1 MLSST
6 GESTYFLSVNRNKR
20 SIEVDFATAKGKETV
35 LKLAESCD
43 VVVEN
48 FIPGKLASMGLGY
61 EHIKAVNPR
70 IIYVS
75 ISGYG
80 DTGPRAQQPGYDV
93 AISAIGGLMS
103 ITGPEDGPPAKVGVA
118 LIDVLTGMYAVSA
131 INAAL
136 YHREVGKALLRFLT
150 VCCHLLLSSF
160 RLLYD
165 SSFRNQEWVNTFHVP
180 CWSHR
185 SCQIP

>member
-1 MLSST
+1 M
-6 GESTYFLSVNRNKR
+6 SVNRNKR
-20 SIEVDFATAKGKETV
+20 SIEVDFTSAKGKAV
-35 LKLAESCD
+35 ILKLAESCD

-61 EHIKAVNPR
+61 DHVSAVNPR

-93 AISAIGGLMS
+93 AISAIGGLLS

-136 YHREVGKALLRFLT
+136 FHREVLYACLFGEQGLICLRSRSVMLRCLPQKTGKGQYISCSLLESQ
-150 VCCHLLLSSF
+150 V
-160 RLLYD
+160 
-165 SSFRNQEWVNTFHVP
+165 
-180 CWSHR
+180 
-185 SCQIP
+185 